1 MLRLSHSFL
10 EVIVNTIL
18 RLLRSRAVTAHLFR
32 ILLRLFLDWLIQLQ
46 SIKEIFFLVL
56 KQTVKSVT
64 IELTLVAGTRFLM
77 VWAIGM
83 SV

>member
-18 RLLRSRAVTAHLFR
+18 GLLRSRAVTAHLFR

>member
-18 RLLRSRAVTAHLFR
+18 RLLRSRAVTAHLLR

>member
-77 VWAIGM
+77 VWGIGM

>member
-46 SIKEIFFLVL
+46 SIKEIFLLVL